1 MGARSRKPLTFL
13 LKEFPCRIEC
23 FSCRGNCYT
32 TAHARAQGTMEG
44 THMRRRED
52 RGLGQLGQ
60 LTFVGPQK
68 PRPERA
74 APNSSPDSDAFPF
87 QKAIKLGTVGLKVL
101 CSLHRRDRWSCSRH
115 GMQGSER
122 VSACQTESQERK
134 GPIYC

>member
-1 MGARSRKPLTFL
+1 
-13 LKEFPCRIEC
+13 
-23 FSCRGNCYT
+23 
-32 TAHARAQGTMEG
+32 
-44 THMRRRED
+44 MRRRED

-115 GMQGSER
+115 GMQGSECQPARPR
-122 VSACQTESQERK
+122 VRREKVLYIAKS
-134 GPIYC
+134 